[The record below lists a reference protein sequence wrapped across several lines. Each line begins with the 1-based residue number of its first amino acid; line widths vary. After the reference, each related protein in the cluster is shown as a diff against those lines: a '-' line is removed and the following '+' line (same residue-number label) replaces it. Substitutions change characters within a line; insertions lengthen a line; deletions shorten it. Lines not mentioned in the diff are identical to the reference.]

1 MNSSFELTLIGVNIR
16 SAGLEKL
23 ERAINNLPQNLIV
36 KICESIGKE
45 FGISILSTCNRHEVY
60 LLAEEDTSKKISNTL
75 KHILLNSN
83 INSNSILELQGVYAI
98 EHLLEVAS
106 GLDSVIIGE
115 PEILDQI
122 RNTKVVGFGK
132 VKNFMKFIFDEVY
145 KEGLEIRKDLNIKGP
160 SWDKLILQL
169 FSKYDIKHDKNILI
183 IGYGSVGKNV
193 AEKLYKNGYSNIF
206 IVNKSIEK
214 VPKIFKS
221 VHKLDDLNELLKYSD
236 IIITATKSPNYIL
249 DINNSE
255 FIPKNKKILIIDI
268 SLPRNVNPNIL
279 DKHKNISLLTIEDFD
294 SFNHIDQSIIN
305 KAKEMCMMK
314 SKNIYRKIRRLIESE
329 IFIKEIR
336 NWAEKIREEELQKAF
351 KLMNNDF
358 EHNRKVIEKLSEKI
372 VTRLLHNLTMKT
384 REFAMNKNWENYKS
398 FIKDILGI

>member
-1 MNSSFELTLIGVNIR
+1 MNLSFELTLIGVNIR

-23 ERAINNLPQNLIV
+23 ERAINNLPQNLII

-60 LLAEEDTSKKISNTL
+60 LLAEEEISKKVLNTL

-83 INSNSILELQGVYAI
+83 INNDSILELQEEYAI

-122 RNTKVVGFGK
+122 RNTKVVGFGRA
-132 VKNFMKFIFDEVY
+132 KNFMKFIFDEVY

-160 SWDKLILQL
+160 SWDELILQL

-183 IGYGSVGKNV
+183 IGYGSVGKNI

-206 IVNKSIEK
+206 IANKSIEK

-249 DINNSE
+249 DINNFE
-255 FIPKNKKILIIDI
+255 FIPKNKEILIIDI

-279 DKHKNISLLTIEDFD
+279 DKHKNISLLTIEDFN

-314 SKNIYRKIRRLIESE
+314 SENIYRKIRRLIESE

-336 NWAEKIREEELQKAF
+336 KWAEKIREEELQKAF
-351 KLMNNDF
+351 KLMNDDF

-384 REFAMNKNWENYKS
+384 REFAMNESWENYKS

>member
-1 MNSSFELTLIGVNIR
+1 MNLSFELTLIGVNIR

-23 ERAINNLPQNLIV
+23 ERAINNLPQNLII

-60 LLAEEDTSKKISNTL
+60 LFAEEETSKKVLNTL

-83 INSNSILELQGVYAI
+83 INNDSILELQEEYAI

-122 RNTKVVGFGK
+122 RNTKVVGFGRA
-132 VKNFMKFIFDEVY
+132 KNFMKFIFDEVY

-160 SWDKLILQL
+160 SWDELILQL

-183 IGYGSVGKNV
+183 IGYGSVGKNI

-206 IVNKSIEK
+206 IANKSIEK

-249 DINNSE
+249 DVNNFE
-255 FIPKNKKILIIDI
+255 FIPKNKEILIIDI

-279 DKHKNISLLTIEDFD
+279 DKHKNISLLTIEDFN

-314 SKNIYRKIRRLIESE
+314 SENIYRKIRRLIESE

-336 NWAEKIREEELQKAF
+336 KWAEKIREEELQKAF
-351 KLMNNDF
+351 KLMNDDF

-384 REFAMNKNWENYKS
+384 REFAMNENWENYKS